1 MLWAVAETPTQRC
14 LSMAQQNN
22 GCATGCGTLL
32 GLAALGFVLAY
43 WQVFLIA
50 GLLILAVVAVV
61 YALLQQN
68 HRQLQALVDDADR
81 RVHQAPCQVKESF
94 GVIQS
99 LKLAGDLQALRV
111 EVRCCTLTANGKT
124 LGTEEVCISLSPPS
138 ERMQLRSASGVTNWL
153 RGGGIA
159 QLADL
164 SVECKAVKAAMEC
177 LRERSWTK
185 KALGKIDGLRTSL
198 IDTLAKAKGNELLE
212 GAIPQLQQGL
222 DAFNGER
229 EKLQQANRN
238 AGEMLRKLHDF
249 LSVPEGIRP
258 ILNFDFDQLFD
269 PQRFSD
275 LEQSFSEVVLL
286 NDAFRQLSEQRV
298 A

>member
-1 MLWAVAETPTQRC
+1 LAPLVVALARCRTNAVV
-14 LSMAQQNN
+14 SGGN
-22 GCATGCGTLL
+22 ATGCGTLL
-32 GLAALGFVLAY
+32 GLVALGFVLTY

-50 GLLILAVVAVV
+50 GLLILAIVAVV
-61 YALLQQN
+61 YALLRQN
-68 HRQLQALVDDADR
+68 HRQLQSLVADADR
-81 RVHQAPCQVKESF
+81 RV
-94 GVIQS
+94 
-99 LKLAGDLQALRV
+99 DQALRV
-111 EVRCCTLTANGKT
+111 EVRCCTLTTNGKT
-124 LGTEEVCISLSPPS
+124 LGTEEVCISLSPPA
-138 ERMQLRSASGVTNWL
+138 ERLQLRSASGVANWL

-159 QLADL
+159 QLEDL
-164 SVECKAVKAAMEC
+164 SVEFKAVKAAMEC
-177 LRERSWTK
+177 LRERSWTN
-185 KALGKIDGLRTSL
+185 KALGKIDGLRTSV

-269 PQRFSD
+269 PQRFSA

-286 NDAFRQLSEQRV
+286 NDAFRQLSKERL

>member
-1 MLWAVAETPTQRC
+1 MWVVAETPTQRC

-22 GCATGCGTLL
+22 GYATGCGTLL
-32 GLAALGFVLAY
+32 ALVALGLVLAY
-43 WQVFLIA
+43 WQVFVIA
-50 GLLILAVVAVV
+50 GLVILAIVAVV

-81 RVHQAPCQVKESF
+81 RVSQVPCQVKERF
-94 GVIQS
+94 GVIHS
-99 LKLAGDLQALRV
+99 LKLASRLRV
-111 EVRCCTLTANGKT
+111 KVSCCILTSNGKT
-124 LGTEEVCISLSPPS
+124 LDTEQVFISLSPPA
-138 ERMQLRSASGVTNWL
+138 ERLQLRSASGVTNWL

-164 SVECKAVKAAMEC
+164 TVECNAVKAAMEC
-177 LRERSWTK
+177 LRERSWTNE
-185 KALGKIDGLRTSL
+185 ALAKLDGLRTSL

-238 AGEMLRKLHDF
+238 AAEMLRKLHDF
-249 LSVPEGIRP
+249 LSVPASIRP
-258 ILNFDFDQLFD
+258 ILTFDLDQLFD

-286 NDAFRQLSEQRV
+286 NDAFRQLSEDRL

>member
-1 MLWAVAETPTQRC
+1 
-14 LSMAQQNN
+14 MAQQNN

-32 GLAALGFVLAY
+32 GLVALGFVLTY
-43 WQVFLIA
+43 WQAFLIA
-50 GLLILAVVAVV
+50 GLLILAIVAVV

-81 RVHQAPCQVKESF
+81 RIDQAPCQVKESF

-99 LKLAGDLQALRV
+99 LKLAGDLQTLRV
-111 EVRCCTLTANGKT
+111 EVRCRTLTSNGKT
-124 LGTEEVCISLSPPS
+124 LGAEEVCISLSPPA
-138 ERMQLRSASGVTNWL
+138 ERLQLRSASGVANWL

-159 QLADL
+159 QLEDL
-164 SVECKAVKAAMEC
+164 SVEFKAVQAAMEC
-177 LRERSWTK
+177 LRERSWTN
-185 KALGKIDGLRTSL
+185 KALGKLDGLRTSV

-249 LSVPEGIRP
+249 LNVPEGIRP
-258 ILNFDFDQLFD
+258 ILNFDFYQLFN
-269 PQRFSD
+269 PQRFSA

-286 NDAFRQLSEQRV
+286 NDAFRQLAEDRL

>member
-32 GLAALGFVLAY
+32 GLMALGFVLAH
-43 WQVFLIA
+43 WQAFLMA
-50 GLLILAVVAVV
+50 GLLILAIVAMV

-68 HRQLQALVDDADR
+68 HRQLQALVEAADR
-81 RVHQAPCQVKESF
+81 RIRQAPCQVKESF

-99 LKLAGDLQALRV
+99 LKLAGDLKSPRID
-111 EVRCCTLTANGKT
+111 VRCRTLTSNSKT
-124 LGTEEVCISLSPPS
+124 LTTEEVCISLSPPV
-138 ERMQLRSASGVTNWL
+138 ERLQLRAASGVASWL
-153 RGGGIA
+153 RGGGSA
-159 QLADL
+159 QLEDL
-164 SVECKAVKAAMEC
+164 SVEFKAVKAAMEC
-177 LRERSWTK
+177 LRERSWTN
-185 KALGKIDGLRTSL
+185 KALGKIDGLRSSV

-212 GAIPQLQQGL
+212 GAIPQLQQAL
-222 DAFNGER
+222 SAFSGEG
-229 EKLQQANRN
+229 EKLQQANHN

-269 PQRFSD
+269 PQRFSA

-286 NDAFRQLSEQRV
+286 NDAFRQLSEDRL

>member
-1 MLWAVAETPTQRC
+1 
-14 LSMAQQNN
+14 MAQQNN

-68 HRQLQALVDDADR
+68 HRQLQALVEAADLR
-81 RVHQAPCQVKESF
+81 IRQAPCQVKESF

-99 LKLAGDLQALRV
+99 LKLAGDLQTPRID
-111 EVRCCTLTANGKT
+111 VRCRTLTANGKKLT
-124 LGTEEVCISLSPPS
+124 TEEVCTNLSPPA
-138 ERMQLRSASGVTNWL
+138 ERLQLRSASGVANWL
-153 RGGGIA
+153 RAGGIA

-164 SVECKAVKAAMEC
+164 SVEFKAVQAAMEC
-177 LRERSWTK
+177 LRERSWTN
-185 KALGKIDGLRTSL
+185 KALGKIDGLRTSV

-212 GAIPQLQQGL
+212 GAIPQLQQVL

-258 ILNFDFDQLFD
+258 ILNFDFDQLFN
-269 PQRFSD
+269 PQRFSA

-286 NDAFRQLSEQRV
+286 NDAFRQLSEDRL